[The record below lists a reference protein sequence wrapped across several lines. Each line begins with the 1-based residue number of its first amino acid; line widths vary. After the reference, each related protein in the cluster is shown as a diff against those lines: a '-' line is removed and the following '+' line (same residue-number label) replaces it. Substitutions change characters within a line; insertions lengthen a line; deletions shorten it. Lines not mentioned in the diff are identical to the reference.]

1 LWRDYVPVAFHVDYW
16 NRLGWTDRFSTRE
29 FTQRQYAIAH
39 QWGGDSVYTP
49 CFVRNGAE
57 WRALNR
63 ELTGSS
69 ATAGVLSV
77 TVTGNALCRV
87 DFSTAAQPSRLEV
100 HVALLGGG
108 FVSKVTR
115 GENQGETLPQEF
127 VALALADHA
136 LAPEGLVHRAE
147 FPLPQ
152 PAVAGAVRRA
162 IAVWVTRRG
171 DLTPLQATGGWLE

>member
-1 LWRDYVPVAFHVDYW
+1 VPVAFHVDYW

-39 QWGGDSVYTP
+39 RWGGDSVYTP

-57 WRALNR
+57 WRVLNR
-63 ELTGSS
+63 ELTGG
-69 ATAGVLSV
+69 AEAAGVLSV
-77 TVTGNALCRV
+77 AVVGNSFCRV
-87 DFSTAAQPSRLEV
+87 DFSAAAPTAPLEV

-115 GENQGETLPQEF
+115 GENQGATLPQEF
-127 VALALADHA
+127 VALALTDHA
-136 LAPEGLVHRAE
+136 LTPDGLAHRAE

-162 IAVWVTRRG
+162 IAVWVTRRD
-171 DLTPLQATGGWLE
+171 DLAPLQATGGWLE